1 MKVAFCG
8 AAHPHVFPRLALLR
22 DREGIEVTGV
32 HESVE
37 AVRRHIAERYGIP
50 ALGSVDELVETG
62 PDLVVVEG
70 FDHENPA
77 YVSTLAA
84 AGCDLL
90 IEKPGAPGPERMR
103 EMVAAVEAAD
113 VHAQIGYM
121 LRHSPVVP
129 RLKAIVDEGVLG
141 EITLARFHASS
152 PVGCAAEIWQS
163 LPADIG
169 GVTYTDGCHMM
180 DLILH
185 LLGRPSAV
193 QGLVKRLPRGRTAV
207 SHQFKPD
214 VLSGL
219 GGDRTFELG
228 TLEHE
233 DVSGAIL
240 DYDDKVAVFDVTGW
254 EAHGW
259 VEEWRIE
266 LYGTR
271 GTASAGVL
279 PPWLRL
285 YLNERVG
292 DRDVGWHEFRTTG
305 APDSAAL
312 TLVPD
317 ITYQAEMDDLLA
329 RLERGDRDPRGLR
342 DGLAVV
348 ETLDALYRSAA
359 DDGRRVAP

>member
-1 MKVAFCG
+1 VKVAFCG
-8 AAHPHVFPRLALLR
+8 AGHPHVFPRLALLCGR
-22 DREGIEVTGV
+22 DDVEVTGI
-32 HESVE
+32 HEPVAE
-37 AVRRHIAERYGIP
+37 VRRRIAGQYEISE
-50 ALGSVDELVETG
+50 LGSVEELVETR
-62 PDLVVVEG
+62 PDLVIVEG
-70 FDHENPA
+70 FDHENPE
-77 YVSTLAA
+77 YVPALAQ

-90 IEKPGAPGPERMR
+90 IEKPGAPGPEQMR
-103 EMVAAVEAAD
+103 AMAD
-113 VHAQIGYM
+113 EVVRAGVHAQIGYM
-121 LRHSPVVP
+121 LRHSPVIP

-163 LPADIG
+163 LPDDIG

-185 LLGRPSAV
+185 LLGAPRSV

-207 SHQFKPD
+207 GHQFKPD

-219 GGDRTFELG
+219 GGDQTFELG
-228 TLEHE
+228 ALVHE

-271 GTASAGVL
+271 GTLSAGVL
-279 PPWLRL
+279 PPWMRL
-285 YLNERVG
+285 YLNEPVG
-292 DRDVGWHEFRTTG
+292 DRDAGWHEFRTTG

-317 ITYQAEMDDLLA
+317 MTYQAEMDDLLA
-329 RLERGDRDPRGLR
+329 RLQRGERDQAGLLH
-342 DGLAVV
+342 GLAVV
-348 ETLDALYRSAA
+348 ETLDAIFRSAA